1 MLMRFEDYNLDENIL
16 KGIKKAGFVQCT
28 EVQAESLKYTLDG
41 RDILVQSQTG
51 TGKTAAFMIPIYH
64 LLITNEKMKNK
75 KALILAP
82 TRELALQIEKEGK
95 LLGSFLDIKIGCFY
109 GGVGYNQQ
117 EKLLQDGLDVYV
129 ATPGRLMDFA
139 SNGKIDYREFGII
152 IIDEADRMFDMGFFP
167 DVKRIMKKMV
177 SSSERVSMLFSATLN
192 TKVKNLAWEFMN
204 DPVEVNISADQVTV
218 DKIKQVL
225 YHVGTKEK
233 INLLLGILKKEN
245 PQNTLIFTNTK
256 QDAVRVAAKL
266 AGNNFECNYII
277 GDLPQNKRTKI
288 IENIKSGKLK
298 FLVATD
304 VAARGL
310 HINDLDLV
318 INFDIP
324 EDFENYVHRIGRTAR
339 AGKTGKAVTFACEK
353 FVYGLEAI
361 ESFIKMKIPVEWAD
375 EEMYANDESSDE
387 FIRNYMKESKQ
398 ARILI
403 EDDEPRG
410 KKADKSKGAKKTKSS
425 QKTSEK
431 KKPIKDYADI
441 DAASEKTKS
450 GRKQKSRDDEKYPDR
465 EKTSPKR
472 EKSSKNLSPEERM
485 NYYKE
490 MYGENFTVKREISAD
505 KPVKPDK
512 PKSDK
517 SKKKTKSVNKPDK
530 KMPDKKPV
538 EKKPGILDK
547 IKSFFKRT

>member
-1 MLMRFEDYNLDENIL
+1 MRFEDFNLDEMIL

-28 EVQAESLKYTLDG
+28 EVQAETLQYTLDG
-41 RDILVQSQTG
+41 KDVLVQSQTG

-64 LLITNEKMKNK
+64 LLITNEKMKNRK
-75 KALILAP
+75 VLILAP
-82 TRELALQIEKEGK
+82 TRELALQIEKEAK
-95 LLGSFLDIKIGCFY
+95 LLGSFLNIKIGCFY

-117 EKLLQDGLDVYV
+117 EKLLQNGLDVYV

-139 SNGKIDYREFGII
+139 SNGKINYSEFGII

-177 SSSERVSMLFSATLN
+177 SPSERISMLFSATLS
-192 TKVKNLAWEFMN
+192 TKVKHLAWEFMN
-204 DPVEVNISADQVTV
+204 EPVEVNISADQITV

-256 QDAVRVAAKL
+256 QNAVMVAAKL
-266 AGNNFECNYII
+266 AGNNIECNYII

-298 FLVATD
+298 NLVATD

-318 INFDIP
+318 INYDIP

-339 AGKTGKAVTFACEK
+339 AGKAGKAVTFACEK

-361 ESFIKMKIPVEWAD
+361 ESFIKIKIPVEWAD
-375 EEMYANDESSDE
+375 DEMFAKDESSDE
-387 FIRNYMKESKQ
+387 FIRNFLRESKQ

-403 EDDEPRG
+403 DTDESEHKKRDRSKSAKKEKSNKKEAKNKKSNRDLTGIDETSTKNNIKQKNKDLEKNPSRD
-410 KKADKSKGAKKTKSS
+410 KKADHKK
-425 QKTSEK
+425 
-431 KKPIKDYADI
+431 
-441 DAASEKTKS
+441 
-450 GRKQKSRDDEKYPDR
+450 
-465 EKTSPKR
+465 
-472 EKSSKNLSPEERM
+472 EKSSKNLSLDERM
-485 NYYKE
+485 DFYKE
-490 MYGENFTVKREISAD
+490 MYGENFTVKREIKA
-505 KPVKPDK
+505 
-512 PKSDK
+512 DK
-517 SKKKTKSVNKPDK
+517 SKKKTKSKNKSYKNTP
-530 KMPDKKPV
+530 
-538 EKKPGILDK
+538 EKKHGLIAR
-547 IKSFFKRT
+547 IKSFFKRK

>member
-1 MLMRFEDYNLDENIL
+1 MRFEDFNLDENIL
-16 KGIKKAGFVQCT
+16 KGIEKAGFVQCT
-28 EVQAESLKYTLDG
+28 DVQAESLKYTLEG
-41 RDILVQSQTG
+41 KDILVQSQTG
-51 TGKTAAFMIPIYH
+51 TGKTAAFMIPLYH
-64 LLITNEKMKNK
+64 LLINNEKMKGK

-95 LLGSFLDIKIGCFY
+95 LLASFLNIKIGCFY

-117 EKLLQDGLDVYV
+117 EKILKDGVDIYV

-139 SNGKIDYREFGII
+139 SNGKIKYGEFGII

-177 SSSERVSMLFSATLN
+177 SSSERISMLFSATLN
-192 TKVKNLAWEFMN
+192 NKVKNLAWEFMN

-218 DKIKQVL
+218 DKINQVL

-245 PQNTLIFTNTK
+245 PQNVLVFTNTK
-256 QDAVRVAAKL
+256 QDAVRVAARL
-266 AGNNFECNYII
+266 AGNSFECDYII

-298 FLVATD
+298 YLVATD

-339 AGKTGKAVTFACEK
+339 AGKAGKAVTFACEK

-375 EEMYANDESSDE
+375 DEMFAKDESSDE
-387 FIRNYMKESKQ
+387 FIKNFMKESKQ
-398 ARILI
+398 ARILNI
-403 EDDEPRG
+403 DESEN
-410 KKADKSKGAKKTKSS
+410 KKGDKSKGAKKTKSDRKVKDKKS
-425 QKTSEK
+425 TGDFEK
-431 KKPIKDYADI
+431 LDETASPKNKKSIKQNNKDH
-441 DAASEKTKS
+441 
-450 GRKQKSRDDEKYPDR
+450 EKYPDR
-465 EKTSPKR
+465 DKTATPKKEKR
-472 EKSSKNLSPEERM
+472 SKNLTLDERM
-485 NYYKE
+485 DYYKE
-490 MYGENFTVKREISAD
+490 MYGENFTVKREISAA
-505 KPVKPDK
+505 KIKG
-512 PKSDK
+512 
-517 SKKKTKSVNKPDK
+517 KTKSKLNNKPS
-530 KMPDKKPV
+530 
-538 EKKPGILDK
+538 EKKHSILDR
-547 IKSFFKRT
+547 IKSFFKKV

>member
-1 MLMRFEDYNLDENIL
+1 
-16 KGIKKAGFVQCT
+16 
-28 EVQAESLKYTLDG
+28 
-41 RDILVQSQTG
+41 
-51 TGKTAAFMIPIYH
+51 
-64 LLITNEKMKNK
+64 MKNK
-75 KALILAP
+75 KVLILAP
-82 TRELALQIEKEGK
+82 TRELAIQIEKEGN
-95 LLGSFLDIKIGCFY
+95 LLGSFLNLKIGCFY

-117 EKLLQDGLDVYV
+117 EKILKDGLDIYV

-139 SNGKIDYREFGII
+139 DNGKINYREFGII

-167 DVKRIMKKMV
+167 DVKKIMKKMV
-177 SSSERVSMLFSATLN
+177 STSERISMLFSATLS

-266 AGNNFECNYII
+266 AGNSFECNYII

-298 FLVATD
+298 YLVATD

-324 EDFENYVHRIGRTAR
+324 EDFETYVHRIGRTAR

-375 EEMYANDESSDE
+375 DEMFAKDESSDV
-387 FIRNYMKESKQ
+387 FIKNFMRESKQ
-398 ARILI
+398 ERILL
-403 EDDEPRG
+403 EDDESKS
-410 KKADKSKGAKKTKSS
+410 KKGDKSKSAKKTKDDRKAKNKKPDRDFTGIDDTTS
-425 QKTSEK
+425 QKN
-431 KKPIKDYADI
+431 
-441 DAASEKTKS
+441 KS
-450 GRKQKSRDDEKYPDR
+450 NIKQKNKDDEKFLS
-465 EKTSPKR
+465 KTKTKK
-472 EKSSKNLSPEERM
+472 EKSSKTLSLDERM
-485 NYYKE
+485 DYYKE
-490 MYGENFTVKREISAD
+490 MYGENFTVKREISAA
-505 KPVKPDK
+505 KT
-512 PKSDK
+512 
-517 SKKKTKSVNKPDK
+517 KKKTKSKDTSKEKIP
-530 KMPDKKPV
+530 
-538 EKKPGILDK
+538 EKKQSLLGRI
-547 IKSFFKRT
+547 ISFFKP